1 VLIDRT
7 HRPWAVASAAILAVA
22 IVAYIPY
29 ALGPSRP
36 TGGSAPGLIYG
47 IVGFAFM
54 AFVTLLALRKKFP
67 IWRIGR
73 TTTWMRGHLWLGA
86 LSLPLVLLHAGFLFG
101 QGLSSWMMW
110 LFVVVYASGVF
121 GAWLQHTMP
130 RRLLRDVPMETI
142 YDQIGHVREQL
153 LDEADTVVADAC
165 GKLEVAIAVP
175 AVLTGSAG
183 PPAASPAAAPAKAG
197 AAALATVMRA
207 GTAGADDTAPL
218 RDFYV
223 KEMRP
228 FVQAPSRKH
237 ALADSVTAAGMF
249 EKVRAL
255 APASAAPA
263 IADLESICEEERQ
276 LMRQERIHGL
286 LHAWLI
292 VHVPLSFAL
301 MVFAVVH
308 IVMALRF

>member
-1 VLIDRT
+1 MLIDRT
-7 HRPWAVASAAILAVA
+7 HKPWAMASAAILAVA
-22 IVAYIPY
+22 VVVYVPF
-29 ALGPSRP
+29 ALGPTPPS
-36 TGGSAPGLIYG
+36 GGSLLGLAYG

-86 LSLPLVLLHAGFLFG
+86 LSLPLILLHAGFLFG
-101 QGLSSWMMW
+101 HGLTSLMMW

-121 GAWLQHTMP
+121 GAYLQHTMP
-130 RRLLRDVPMETI
+130 RRLLREVPMETI

-165 GKLEVAIAVP
+165 GKLELAIAVP
-175 AVLTGSAG
+175 MLPGAPSAVSGSAS
-183 PPAASPAAAPAKAG
+183 AT
-197 AAALATVMRA
+197 ALATVMRA

-218 RDFYV
+218 RDFYM

-228 FVQAPSRKH
+228 FVQAPARGH
-237 ALADSVTAAGMF
+237 ALADPVTAGAMF
-249 EKVRAL
+249 EKVRAIV
-255 APASAAPA
+255 PASVAPA
-263 IADLESICEEERQ
+263 ITDLESICEEERQ
-276 LMRQERIHGL
+276 LMRQERMHGV

>member
-1 VLIDRT
+1 VIIDRT
-7 HRPWAVASAAILAVA
+7 HRPWALASAAILAVSV
-22 IVAYIPY
+22 VAYVPY
-29 ALGPSRP
+29 ALGHARPS
-36 TGGSAPGLIYG
+36 GGSLPGLAYG

-86 LSLPLVLLHAGFLFG
+86 LSLPLILMHAGFLFG
-101 QGLSSWMMW
+101 YGLTSLMMW
-110 LFVVVYASGVF
+110 LFVVVYASGVV

-130 RRLLRDVPMETI
+130 RRLLREVPMETI

-165 GKLEVAIAVP
+165 GKLEVAVAVP
-175 AVLTGSAG
+175 VLPG
-183 PPAASPAAAPAKAG
+183 APAGVPVATG
-197 AAALATVMRA
+197 ATALATVMRG

-218 RDFYV
+218 RDFYM

-228 FVQAPSRKH
+228 FVQAPARGH
-237 ALADSVTAAGMF
+237 ALADPVTAAAMF
-249 EKVRAL
+249 EKVRAMT
-255 APASAAPA
+255 PASTSAA
-263 IADLESICEEERQ
+263 IADLESVCEEERQ
-276 LMRQERIHGL
+276 LLRQERMHGL